1 MYQVKESTQIFI
13 PKTTFSDAFFFSFFA
28 FSEVDKQSQE
38 AILYQSLF

>member
-13 PKTTFSDAFFFSFFA
+13 PKTTFSDAFFSLFFA
-28 FSEVDKQSQE
+28 FSEVDKQDLD